1 VRAGAAGAAA
11 ARNREKQRKE
21 RGREEGEG
29 GADMWDRLV
38 SGTREKEKAARTR
51 AAAGK
56 GKVGWWATGPKG
68 KVR

>member
-1 VRAGAAGAAA
+1 
-11 ARNREKQRKE
+11 
-21 RGREEGEG
+21 
-29 GADMWDRLV
+29 MWDRLV